1 MRTLGASLAGAV
13 TVVLLV
19 LPVGVVTAQD
29 EAGYFT
35 GTTTGTEIVEPPEV
49 STTADGVTQIRG
61 VVGEQTLTME
71 DPRLSGTERFVHNE
85 DHFGDVV
92 GPVWGTSR
100 IENDGGAWVGSY
112 RGLMFADGSAT
123 YFGTYVGEDGYE
135 GLSAACVSTSDGT
148 SGFTG
153 ECVIYP
159 GPVPDLDASE

>member
-1 MRTLGASLAGAV
+1 MRTMRSSLAGTA
-13 TVVLLV
+13 TVMLLV
-19 LPVGVVTAQD
+19 VPVGAVIAQD

-35 GTTTGTEIVEPPEV
+35 GTTTGTEIVEPPV
-49 STTADGVTQIRG
+49 VTTTADGVTQVRG

-85 DHFGDVV
+85 DHYGDVV

-112 RGLMFADGSAT
+112 RGLMLVDGSAT
-123 YFGTYVGEDGYE
+123 YFGTYVGADGYE

-153 ECVIYP
+153 ECVVYP
-159 GPVPDLDASE
+159 GAVPGFEATE